1 MHLINFLFFLFFFG
15 LLSFY
20 TTFKKGASH
29 VCFLLWHSSRSWSQL
44 VTIFLKK
51 ISFLPER
58 LLNGSL
64 TFISQ
69 QIHSGLKK
77 NTFWTCLNYFW
88 ILKTTLKG
96 EKWGEK
102 QRFFVTKFQKHEK
115 ENANFQSHELP
126 NKTVLASSYQYHIKV
141 QKNSNS
147 PS

>member
-1 MHLINFLFFLFFFG
+1 MDLPKTN
-15 LLSFY
+15 
-20 TTFKKGASH
+20 TPQQ
-29 VCFLLWHSSRSWSQL
+29 VRHSSRSWSQL

-51 ISFLPER
+51 FSFLPER

-96 EKWGEK
+96 KK
-102 QRFFVTKFQKHEK
+102 QRFFMTKFQKHEK
-115 ENANFQSHELP
+115 ENANFQSHELS

-141 QKNSNS
+141 QKNSSS